1 MADAATSVAPHNA
14 TIRPMR
20 REDIDGVL
28 GIEGQQF
35 SVPWSSRTFEGLVDR
50 PGAELWVVEHDDAGI
65 IAYGVM
71 WCILDQGEL
80 ANVAVRP
87 EFARQGYARRL
98 LDQMFALAKDQGV
111 KTVYLEVRASNTA
124 ASDLYRSFGFSEIG
138 VRKNYYEAPKED
150 AVVMRMVV

>member
-1 MADAATSVAPHNA
+1 MADAATSGAPHNA

-35 SVPWSSRTFEGLVDR
+35 SVPWSSRTFEGLVAR

-98 LDQMFALAKDQGV
+98 LDQMTRVSRRSTSRCAPRTRRRRTCTGPSASV
-111 KTVYLEVRASNTA
+111 KSVCG
-124 ASDLYRSFGFSEIG
+124 RSTTKRR
-138 VRKNYYEAPKED
+138 RKTLL
-150 AVVMRMVV
+150 